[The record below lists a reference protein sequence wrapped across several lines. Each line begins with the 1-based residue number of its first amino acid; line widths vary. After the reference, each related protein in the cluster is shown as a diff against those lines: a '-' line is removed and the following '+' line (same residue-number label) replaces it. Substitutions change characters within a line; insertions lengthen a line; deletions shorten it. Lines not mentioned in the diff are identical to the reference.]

1 MSHNGEQLSTDYF
14 RLNSLRN
21 LDTMGTLWPNVTVK
35 AAKTEEI
42 KARVEPLTKHS
53 LQAIAAQERLDVS
66 DIVRRALREFIE
78 RHTQRT
84 APNGYT

>member
-1 MSHNGEQLSTDYF
+1 M
-14 RLNSLRN
+14 
-21 LDTMGTLWPNVTVK
+21 WPNVPVK

-53 LQAIAAQERLDVS
+53 LQEIAAQERLDVS

-78 RHTQRT
+78 RQTQRT

>member
-1 MSHNGEQLSTDYF
+1 MA
-14 RLNSLRN
+14 
-21 LDTMGTLWPNVTVK
+21 GTLWTIVGVK
-35 AAKTEEI
+35 SAKTEEI

-84 APNGYT
+84 APHGYT